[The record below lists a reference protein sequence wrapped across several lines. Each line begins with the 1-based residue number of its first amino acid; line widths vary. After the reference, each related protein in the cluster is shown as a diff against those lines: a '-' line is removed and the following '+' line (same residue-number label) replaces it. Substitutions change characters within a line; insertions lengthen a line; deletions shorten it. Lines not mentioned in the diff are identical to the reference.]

1 MPPFFIKQASE
12 KCKHI
17 LGLLKGRNSFIQK
30 ECPFFSPLYASSPLV
45 HRIWHLKNNPFLFED
60 DWKLPNWSQCCSKH
74 ISCSFWH
81 TVQTLKSIDKQLFNL
96 KIRLM
101 WNIYI
106 FHWLWLPILL
116 WNSSNDTIF
125 PLYLLE
131 IKGKTHPK
139 LHNLL
144 QYCSLKGCITLSLGV
159 HTFALTS
166 WHIPNTQKRCWSLIC
181 LS

>member
-1 MPPFFIKQASE
+1 MQTHTWTVKGKKLFHSEGMSLFFPPLCI
-12 KCKHI
+12 
-17 LGLLKGRNSFIQK
+17 
-30 ECPFFSPLYASSPLV
+30 FSPCSPNLAFN
-45 HRIWHLKNNPFLFED
+45 HKPFLFED

-81 TVQTLKSIDKQLFNL
+81 TVQTLKSIDNL

-144 QYCSLKGCITLSLGV
+144 QYCSLKGLIALSLGV

-166 WHIPNTQKRCWSLIC
+166 WHIPNTQKRRWSLIC